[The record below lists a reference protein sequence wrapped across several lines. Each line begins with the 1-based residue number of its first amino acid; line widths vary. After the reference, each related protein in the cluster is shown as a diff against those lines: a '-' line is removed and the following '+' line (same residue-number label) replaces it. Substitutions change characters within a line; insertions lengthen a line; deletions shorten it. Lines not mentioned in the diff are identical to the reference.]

1 MTIKLCRDFVCPQCH
16 GELTRSPDHLQ
27 CGSCDSEYSI
37 TANVPCFAIGSS
49 AWQLSSD
56 RSPEGLLAQAREKG
70 WRQSIAGMDKDRAE
84 WVAGENRFTLS
95 ILSTPKGRVLDCGSG
110 WGGLTFWL
118 AEEFDEVHAFDCS
131 LDGLQFI
138 QIRSEQ
144 EGISNMNLAQ
154 GNVLSLPYP
163 DDFFDVVVLNG
174 VLEWV
179 GTFSDEHPPE
189 HLQETALRQIMRV
202 LRPEGT
208 LFLAIENRY
217 GLQYFLGYKEEHT
230 ALRFISLLPRW
241 LAKLYHRIRRGK
253 DFRALTHSRSALER
267 MLRRC
272 GFAEMTWL
280 FVHPSY
286 RNTRLAAT
294 LDGPSGLRFL
304 IGHFLSNEPLLRRW
318 VPRFLLDGLLRVDEL
333 LELSVFFSP
342 SWTVFACPTSPPR
355 LALRTG
361 NKLIELSAPGNNL
374 AVVIN
379 DRRANFFSIEGPGA
393 RLTGKYSLPVTR
405 NASRKTQ
412 ISFAF
417 WETITQQRP
426 ELKENFPQTSLW
438 KGRRGYFDHTVA
450 VTGSAMNLNDPEH
463 LKCFHTLVLELSR
476 LSIPQPRV
484 EAVFADFDIRKD
496 LMERANELGF
506 DRAFRESLN
515 RSQFIHGDLNAGNI
529 LMCLNGSLHATLIDL
544 EHAKI
549 GPAVLNWYDFLLRNF
564 VIVGDTFPL
573 NSQTVIDRF
582 RRLPGSTETQPL
594 LSRLTAQF
602 LNECEVPLAR
612 HHQYVTLYM
621 HYLCQDP
628 VVDNAE
634 KALDA
639 LSDMEFSLS

>member
-1 MTIKLCRDFVCPQCH
+1 MTRELCRDFVCPRCH
-16 GELTRSPDHLQ
+16 GELARASDRLQ
-27 CGSCDSEYSI
+27 CGNCDSEYSI
-37 TANVPCFAIGSS
+37 TANIPCFAIGSS
-49 AWQLSSD
+49 AWQFSSHT
-56 RSPEGLLAQAREKG
+56 SPEGLLAQAREKG
-70 WRQSIAGMDKDRAE
+70 WRHSIAEMDDDRAD
-84 WVAGENRFTLS
+84 WVTGENRFTLS

-110 WGGLTFWL
+110 WGGLTFRL
-118 AEEFDEVHAFDCS
+118 AEEFDEVYAFDFS

-144 EGISNMNLAQ
+144 EGITNVNTTQ
-154 GNVLSLPYP
+154 GSVLSLPYP

-179 GTFSDEHPPE
+179 GTFSDERPPDQ
-189 HLQETALRQIMRV
+189 LQEIALREIMRV
-202 LRPEGT
+202 LRPQGT

-230 ALRFISLLPRW
+230 ALRFISLLPRP

-253 DFRALTHSRSALER
+253 DFRALTHSRSALEG
-267 MLRRC
+267 MLKRC

-294 LDGPSGLRFL
+294 LMGPSGLRFL
-304 IGHFLSNEPLLRRW
+304 IGHFLSNAPLLRRR
-318 VPRFLLDGLLRVDEL
+318 VPRFLLDGLLRVDEFL
-333 LELSVFFSP
+333 KLCVFFSP
-342 SWTVFACPTSPPR
+342 SWTVFACPTSTPR

-361 NKLIELSAPGNNL
+361 NDLIELSAPGTDL

-379 DRRANFFSIEGPGA
+379 DRRANFFSVEGTGA
-393 RLTGKYSLPVTR
+393 RLTGKYSLPVTKK
-405 NASRKTQ
+405 ASRKTQ

-417 WETITQQRP
+417 WETITEQRP
-426 ELKENFPQTSLW
+426 ELKENFPRTSIW
-438 KGRRGYFDHTVA
+438 KGQWGYFDHTAA
-450 VTGSAMNLNDPEH
+450 VTGSVMNLNDPEQM
-463 LKCFHTLVLELSR
+463 KCFHTLVLELNR
-476 LSIPQPRV
+476 LSVPQPRV
-484 EAVFADFDIRKD
+484 EALFADFDIRTS
-496 LMERANELGF
+496 LMERANKLGF
-506 DRAFRESLN
+506 DRAFRESLD
-515 RSQFIHGDLNAGNI
+515 RPQFIHGDLNAGNI
-529 LMCLNGSLHATLIDL
+529 LMSLNGSLHATLIDL

-564 VIVGDTFPL
+564 VIAGDRIPL
-573 NSQTVIDRF
+573 KSRTVIDRF
-582 RRLPGSTETQPL
+582 RRLPGNKDSQPL

-602 LNECEVPLAR
+602 LNECEVPIAR

-628 VVDNAE
+628 VVDNPK

-639 LSDMEFSLS
+639 LSDMKFSLS

>member
-1 MTIKLCRDFVCPQCH
+1 
-16 GELTRSPDHLQ
+16 
-27 CGSCDSEYSI
+27 
-37 TANVPCFAIGSS
+37 
-49 AWQLSSD
+49 
-56 RSPEGLLAQAREKG
+56 
-70 WRQSIAGMDKDRAE
+70 
-84 WVAGENRFTLS
+84 
-95 ILSTPKGRVLDCGSG
+95 
-110 WGGLTFWL
+110 
-118 AEEFDEVHAFDCS
+118 
-131 LDGLQFI
+131 
-138 QIRSEQ
+138 
-144 EGISNMNLAQ
+144 MNLAQ

-163 DDFFDVVVLNG
+163 DNFFDVVVLNG

-179 GTFSDEHPPE
+179 GTFSNEHPPE
-189 HLQETALRQIMRV
+189 HLQETALREIMRV

-230 ALRFISLLPRW
+230 ALRFISLLPRR
-241 LAKLYHRIRRGK
+241 LARLYHRIRRGK

-304 IGHFLSNEPLLRRW
+304 IGHFLSNEPFGSWCFHVGQYRLLRRW
-318 VPRFLLDGLLRVDEL
+318 VPRFLLDSLLRIDKFL
-333 LELSVFFSP
+333 KLSVFFSP

-361 NKLIELSAPGNNL
+361 NDLIELSAPGINL

-379 DRRANFFSIEGPGA
+379 DRRANFFSVEGTSA
-393 RLTGKYSLPVTR
+393 RLTGKYALPVTR

-417 WETITQQRP
+417 WESITQQRP
-426 ELKENFPQTSLW
+426 ELKENFPRTSLW

-450 VTGSAMNLNDPEH
+450 VNGSAMNLNDPDQ

-476 LSIPQPRV
+476 LSFPQPRV
-484 EAVFADFDIRKD
+484 EGFFADFDIRKD
-496 LMERANELGF
+496 LMERATELGF
-506 DRAFRESLN
+506 DLTFRESLN

-549 GPAVLNWYDFLLRNF
+549 GPAVLN
-564 VIVGDTFPL
+564 
-573 NSQTVIDRF
+573 
-582 RRLPGSTETQPL
+582 
-594 LSRLTAQF
+594 
-602 LNECEVPLAR
+602 
-612 HHQYVTLYM
+612 
-621 HYLCQDP
+621 
-628 VVDNAE
+628 
-634 KALDA
+634 
-639 LSDMEFSLS
+639 